1 MLQAIFYMVLG
12 AILYKYVDWQ
22 YTTEFVGTLL
32 TELAK

>member
-1 MLQAIFYMVLG
+1 MFHAICYMAFG

-22 YTTEFVGTLL
+22 YATEFVGTLL